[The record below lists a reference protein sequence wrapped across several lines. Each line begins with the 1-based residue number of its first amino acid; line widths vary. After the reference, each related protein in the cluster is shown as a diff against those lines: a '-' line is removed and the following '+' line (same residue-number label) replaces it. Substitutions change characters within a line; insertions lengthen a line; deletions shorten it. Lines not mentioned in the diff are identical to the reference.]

1 MSQTANAY
9 PCNHA
14 MNAAASQAVVP
25 QNSVMDIDAVSIAF
39 GGTRVV
45 RDISFSIEKGGITA
59 IMGPSGCGKSTLL
72 KSLNRSLEIATD
84 GRLVGGNIRYRGQD
98 IYAPGID
105 PRSVRAAIG
114 IILQR
119 PVPFPMSILENVVFG
134 VRFFR
139 KITFAQAHE
148 IAETYLTKVGLWS
161 EVKDRLKESAHQLSG
176 GQQQR
181 LSLARTLAN
190 QPDLVLMDEPC
201 SALDPASSDLI
212 EQLML
217 ELKRDY
223 TIVIVTHNMSQA
235 RRVSDNAV
243 FLYKGELIEKGPTK
257 HIFESPR
264 TKLAA
269 DYVFGNFG

>member
-1 MSQTANAY
+1 MSQTAIAY
-9 PCNHA
+9 PRTHV
-14 MNAAASQAVVP
+14 MNATASQAVTP
-25 QNSVMDIDAVSIAF
+25 QNSVMDINAVSIAF

-45 RDISFSIEKGGITA
+45 RDISFSIKKGGITA

-139 KITFAQAHE
+139 KITSAQALE
-148 IAETYLTKVGLWS
+148 IAETYLTKVGLWL

-217 ELKRDY
+217 DLKRDY
-223 TIVIVTHNMSQA
+223 TIAIVTHNMSQA

-243 FLYKGELIEKGPTK
+243 FLYKGELIEQGPTK
-257 HIFESPR
+257 QIFESPR